1 MYRQF
6 ITILVFLAFILST
19 CGLCGVDNVLAAV
32 VAPTLQSPLNGE
44 EFDDSPEFVWTDP
57 YSTSDANYQLQM
69 STNAN
74 FTSEILYDKT
84 LHFYGYVDG
93 YELYLDSS
101 NNEISLLNTAS
112 TIRTVY
118 WRMYTKHKTLGNSP
132 NWSETRNFIQ
142 YPVVPGTPSLISPAS
157 GVNVTKASNISL
169 VWSGQTSANNYLLQ
183 VATDSGFQSTVFSNW
198 VGNITSYN
206 ITPQLNIGTYYWR
219 VRAQNVSG
227 ISDAYSA
234 TRSFT
239 VQCVAAIQNFRASA
253 VTFDPFK
260 GQNTQFSADL
270 QGTGSPFWRIDINGN
285 SFSGQGAPVTLVW
298 NGRSSQGKMLKPD
311 TYTATLSAT
320 SPDGCSATSSIP
332 ITLTMESPQGTDTV
346 KLSYE
351 TNTQDPTATNYCL
364 TNKESGSNSS
374 IIKGNV
380 THSQVVTSLKD
391 VPLPVELIFT
401 YDSLNGA
408 VGPLGLG
415 WDHNYNIRLST
426 NSAGSVIMYGSDGLQ
441 RVYTKTGTSTYQ
453 SPQGDI
459 STLVKDATKGTY
471 TITKRGI
478 IQSFDAN
485 GMLTSIVDRFGN
497 AISLGYDTPAN
508 PYDLK
513 TITDSAGRTIRFEY
527 DTSMSPH
534 RIMRIID
541 PQAGPT
547 AADDQKYKLCYN
559 VNGQLLRLTNP
570 IPDALSDPE
579 RGYWEYQYYEMAYSD
594 DYRNGMLRTRRD
606 PGGNITLYQYYPDGR
621 LYMAIDPEGVTNP
634 TNHTRVFTYNNE
646 PGTEKSTILTE
657 KDGWNWTYV
666 YDTQKGVLLSETNPL
681 GKSTKYTYYPVTN
694 WVKSKTEPFGYSESL
709 GRQVE
714 LTTFYKYDNY
724 GNLRTRT
731 DPIDLV
737 AYSPAIDPKTVV
749 DPATLVS
756 QNPPITPAFSYSYDN
771 NYDKITSESD
781 LRGTTALTTSY
792 FYTTENGGEVVSV
805 IDPANKGTITRRY
818 PNGTVK
824 EIVDANNTVVSGTT
838 VTEKSGAIKTV
849 FTYYPDTPVNR
860 STGIVG
866 LLYTVTNPDG
876 TAVTITSYNK
886 NGNPEIIQSK
896 NTDGTVKLTSTQMFD
911 ALNRL
916 KQLTKTATGLPD
928 TVTAYGYDKVG
939 NMTSLTDAE
948 TRNTIYQYNYNGQV
962 KQITQKV
969 TDPATQQL
977 KSLDTIFTYSGSG
990 CASCGAGVD
999 KLTGVYDAKY
1009 TKITPLESQPH
1020 TAYGYDKLGR
1030 VDTETDPLG
1039 KKLHYKY
1046 YDNGLLWQKFDAS
1059 AATPGTLFVT
1069 YLYNNRG
1076 QITDKTFT
1084 DGTYERYTYKPNG
1097 QLETASNQNIS
1108 YTYQYY
1114 TNGRLQRI
1122 TDTTN
1127 NRVVSYDDYD
1137 GLGQKKQ
1144 VTFLKDAG
1152 ADQRIISYDYDTAN
1166 RPWHIYSPAGTFQY
1180 DYDNLGRRWKL
1191 TYPNQ
1196 TTATYLYDDLNR
1208 LTSLTHSQTG
1218 GNAFLTYGYPE
1229 YDKVGNRKTRTGTS
1243 PATYEYDELYRLKK
1257 SETSAGAEK
1266 FTYDEVGNRQ
1276 TGPGTKD
1283 INYQYNAA
1291 NQLTASNILNY
1302 GYDNFGNQTNW
1313 TFPNSANK
1321 AWTLTWDFQ
1330 NRLTQMV
1337 RTNGANTQTVS
1348 MKYDPFGQRIE
1359 KKYTTYINGVTKNDK
1374 WNYVY
1379 DGNEVVVEIYNDQA
1393 KTYFTHGAGT
1403 DEHLALERGGS
1414 YYFYHADGLG
1424 SVTAITNSTRNIVQ
1438 SYSYESFGLVTPTTN
1453 FVNSYTFAGREW
1465 DWQARLYYNR
1475 ARYYDPV
1482 AGRFVSKDPI
1492 GLQAGMN
1499 LYSYVQGNPVN
1510 YIDPDG
1516 LFDILVDEYGTKN
1529 GTTYGA
1535 QITVTGDNGK
1545 TVVVLGSSWPN
1556 PKNKN
1561 PGIKD
1566 GSYAAFYGAKSHKKG
1581 TKPGVVLESN
1591 DFIPTIGP
1599 NGNQKDRKARAD
1611 YIHLH
1616 CGDKPNNRG
1625 SAGCITIQ
1633 PDMCNDVWNIL
1644 KEGETGTVNLRRN

>member
-6 ITILVFLAFILST
+6 IMILVFLAFILST
-19 CGLCGVDNVLAAV
+19 GGLCGVDNALAAV
-32 VAPTLQSPLNGE
+32 VAPTLQSPLNDE

-57 YSTSDANYQLQM
+57 YSASE
-69 STNAN
+69 AN
-74 FTSEILYDKT
+74 FWLQVSPELSFQDKSQYLYDKE
-84 LHFYGYVDG
+84 LKYFGYVDG
-93 YELYLDSS
+93 YEFYVDL
-101 NNEISLLNTAS
+101 NNNNISFPNTGS
-112 TIRTVY
+112 TIRKVF
-118 WRMYTKHKTLGNSP
+118 WRMYTKHKTLGSSP
-132 NWSETRNFIQ
+132 WSETRHFYQ
-142 YPVVPGTPSLISPAS
+142 YPVVPGTPSLISPAP

-169 VWSGQTSANNYLLQ
+169 VWSGQTSANNYFLQ

-227 ISDAYSA
+227 ISDNYSA
-234 TRSFT
+234 TKSFT
-239 VQCVAAIQNFRASA
+239 IQCVAAIQNFRASA

-260 GQNTQFSADL
+260 GQNTQLSADF
-270 QGTGSPFWRIDINGN
+270 QGNGSPFWRIDINGN
-285 SFSGQGAPVTLVW
+285 SFSGQGAPVTFVW

-311 TYTATLSAT
+311 TYTAMLSVT

-332 ITLTMESPQGTDTV
+332 ITLTMESPQGGDTV
-346 KLSYE
+346 KPSYE
-351 TNTQDPTATNYCL
+351 TNSQDPTATNYCL
-364 TNKESGSNSS
+364 TKKESGSNSS

-391 VPLPVELIFT
+391 VPLPVELILT

-441 RVYTKTGTSTYQ
+441 RVYTKTGTNAYQ

-478 IQSFDAN
+478 IQNFDTN

-559 VNGQLLRLTNP
+559 VNGQLQRLTNP

-666 YDTQKGVLLSETNPL
+666 YDTQKGVLLNETNPL

-724 GNLRTRT
+724 GNLLTRT
-731 DPIDLV
+731 DPIDLA
-737 AYSPAIDPKTVV
+737 AYTPAIDPKTVV

-792 FYTTENGGEVVSV
+792 FYSTENGGEVVSV

-838 VTEKSGAIKTV
+838 VTEKSGAKKTV
-849 FTYYPDTPVNR
+849 FTYYPDTPVNQ

-866 LLYTVTNPDG
+866 LLYTVANPDG

-886 NGNPEIIQSK
+886 NGNPQIIQSK

-928 TVTAYGYDKVG
+928 IVTAYGYDKVG

-1009 TKITPLESQPH
+1009 TKNTPLESQPH

-1046 YDNGLLWQKFDAS
+1046 YDNDLLWQKYDAT
-1059 AATPGTLFVT
+1059 AATPGTLLVT
-1069 YLYNNRG
+1069 YLYNNRR
-1076 QITDKTFT
+1076 QITEKTFA

-1114 TNGRLQRI
+1114 ANGRLQRI

-1144 VTFLKDAG
+1144 VTILKDAG
-1152 ADQRIISYDYDTAN
+1152 DDQRIISYDYDTAN

-1208 LTSLTHSQTG
+1208 LASLTHSQTG
-1218 GNAFLTYGYPE
+1218 SSAFLTYGYPE
-1229 YDKVGNRKTRTGTS
+1229 YDKVGNRKNRTGTS

-1257 SETSAGAEK
+1257 SETPAGAEK

-1302 GYDNFGNQTNW
+1302 GYDNFGNQTSW
-1313 TFPNSANK
+1313 TLPNSANK
-1321 AWTLTWDFQ
+1321 AWTLTWDLQ

-1359 KKYTTYINGVTKNDK
+1359 KKYTTYINGVTKNYK

-1379 DGNEVVVEIYNDQA
+1379 DGNDVVVEIYTDPA
-1393 KTYFTHGAGT
+1393 GAVTKTYFTHGAET
-1403 DEHLALERGGS
+1403 DEHLALERSGS

-1424 SVTAITNSTRNIVQ
+1424 SVTAITDSSRNIVQ
-1438 SYSYESFGLVTPTTN
+1438 SYSYESFGLVTPTTI
-1453 FVNSYTFAGREW
+1453 FVNSYMFAGREW
-1465 DWQARLYYNR
+1465 DWQARLYFNR

-1482 AGRFVSKDPI
+1482 VGRFVSKDPI
-1492 GLQAGMN
+1492 SFSGKDVN
-1499 LYSYVQGNPVN
+1499 LYSYTFQNPVN
-1510 YIDPDG
+1510 YIDPTG
-1516 LFDILVDEYGTKN
+1516 LKWIYQQSTGEMYYQPEVGGPPILVGKGYAGRNAGLNNPDYQDTKN
-1529 GTTYGA
+1529 
-1535 QITVTGDNGK
+1535 
-1545 TVVVLGSSWPN
+1545 
-1556 PKNKN
+1556 
-1561 PGIKD
+1561 
-1566 GSYAAFYGAKSHKKG
+1566 
-1581 TKPGVVLESN
+1581 
-1591 DFIPTIGP
+1591 IGP
-1599 NGNQKDRKARAD
+1599 VPQGIYKIGTQRDNITGTGHVLKSSMRIYPDKDNEMFGRAGFLIHRGNMETMKSSK
-1611 YIHLH
+1611 
-1616 CGDKPNNRG
+1616 
-1625 SAGCITIQ
+1625 GCIIMTDSVRNVIGGNLKL
-1633 PDMCNDVWNIL
+1633 DNIL
-1644 KEGETGTVNLRRN
+1644 EVVE